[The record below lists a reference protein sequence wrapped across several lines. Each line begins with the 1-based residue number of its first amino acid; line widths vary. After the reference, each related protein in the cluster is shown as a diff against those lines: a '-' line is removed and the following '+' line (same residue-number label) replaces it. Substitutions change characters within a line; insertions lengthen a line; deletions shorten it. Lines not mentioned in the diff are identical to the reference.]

1 MPTRNELSRAWGVT
15 PQEISRLKKLGLPL
29 DGSLADCERWRGKHI
44 SRPRGRRRTP
54 PKIVMTSPEAA
65 EESASLIGGS
75 GLADRAT
82 VEENLRVLGEMTKQC
97 REAVRGALAEG
108 DAEVGRRWLATLSS
122 IMARNAQTGRELQ
135 QILERDRETILY
147 ADAERIFVG
156 ILRELRV
163 QVESGIAA
171 LPNQCNPTD
180 PPHAASAL
188 RGWYS
193 GKFLPALHKAT
204 PPGEGTNR
212 TYNAVES
219 PK

>member
-29 DGSLADCERWRGKHI
+29 EGTLADCEHWRGKHI

-65 EESASLIGGS
+65 EESASLIAGS

-82 VEENLRVLGEMTKQC
+82 VEENLAVLGEMTRQC
-97 REAVRGALAEG
+97 REAVRAALAEG
-108 DAEVGRRWLATLSS
+108 DAEVGRRWLSTLSA
-122 IMARNAQTGRELQ
+122 IMSRNAQTGRELQ

-147 ADAERIFVG
+147 ADAERAFTG
-156 ILRELRV
+156 ILREIRV
-163 QVESGIAA
+163 QVESGINS
-171 LPNQCNPTD
+171 LPNQCNPHD
-180 PPHAASAL
+180 PPHAAAAL

-193 GKFLPALHKAT
+193 GKFLPSIHKAT
-204 PPGEGTNR
+204 PPGSDAEQEG
-212 TYNAVES
+212 NAPEER
-219 PK
+219 